1 MEDTMALKGLKE
13 LLKKVREDA
22 ALTEEQVEDELNKIL
37 PEAWIPK
44 SKFNE
49 LTEAEKLAKSQLEQT
64 NKQLEELKKGSTL
77 TEEQKKQ
84 LETLKTQLEEQKKTH
99 ETEVKKLRMN
109 HAIETELSKA
119 KAKNLKAARAL
130 LDESKIV
137 LGEDGTIAGLKE
149 QLEAMQKDNA
159 YLFETTTP
167 PANKPS
173 FGGPS
178 GDTSLTGDAALQA
191 QFASK
196 LGIKTS

>member
-1 MEDTMALKGLKE
+1 MALKGLKE

-84 LETLKTQLEEQKKTH
+84 LETLKTQLEEQKATH

-149 QLEAMQKDNA
+149 QLEAIQKDNA
-159 YLFETTTP
+159 YLFEPTTP

-178 GDTSLTGDAALQA
+178 GDTPLTGDAALQA

>member
-1 MEDTMALKGLKE
+1 MALKGLKE

-84 LETLKTQLEEQKKTH
+84 LETLKTQLEEQKATH

-109 HAIETELSKA
+109 HAVETELSKA

-159 YLFETTTP
+159 YP
-167 PANKPS
+167 VRDPQPRQ
-173 FGGPS
+173 P
-178 GDTSLTGDAALQA
+178 TSRVSEGRREIPRSPVMPRFRRSSLQSWESRQA
-191 QFASK
+191 RRS
-196 LGIKTS
+196 

>member
-1 MEDTMALKGLKE
+1 MALKGLKE

-44 SKFNE
+44 NKFNE

-109 HAIETELSKA
+109 HAVETELSKA

-167 PANKPS
+167 PATKPS

-178 GDTSLTGDAALQA
+178 GDTPPTGDAALQA

>member
-1 MEDTMALKGLKE
+1 MALKGLKE

-84 LETLKTQLEEQKKTH
+84 LETLKTQLEEQKATH

-173 FGGPS
+173 FGGPT
-178 GDTSLTGDAALQA
+178 GVTPLTGEAALQA

>member
-1 MEDTMALKGLKE
+1 MALKGLKE

-84 LETLKTQLEEQKKTH
+84 LETLKTQLEEQKATH

-109 HAIETELSKA
+109 HAVETELSKA

-149 QLEAMQKDNA
+149 QLEAIQKDNA

-173 FGGPS
+173 FGGLS
-178 GDTSLTGDAALQA
+178 GDTPLTGDAALQA

>member
-1 MEDTMALKGLKE
+1 MALKGLNE
-13 LLKKVREDA
+13 LLKKIREDA
-22 ALTEEQVEDELNKIL
+22 ALTEEQVEEELNKIL

-49 LTEAEKLAKSQLEQT
+49 LAEAEKLAKSQLEQT
-64 NKQLEELKKGSTL
+64 NKQLEELKKGATL

-84 LETLKTQLEEQKKTH
+84 LETLKTQLDEQTKTH
-99 ETEVKKLRMN
+99 QDEVKKLRLN

-149 QLEAMQKDNA
+149 QLEAIQKDNA

-167 PANKPS
+167 PANKPI

-178 GDTSLTGDAALQA
+178 GDTPLTGDAALQA

>member
-1 MEDTMALKGLKE
+1 MALKGLKE

-49 LTEAEKLAKSQLEQT
+49 LAEAEKLAKSQLEQT

-84 LETLKTQLEEQKKTH
+84 LETLKTQLEEQKATH

-109 HAIETELSKA
+109 HAVETELSKA

-149 QLEAMQKDNA
+149 QLEAIQKDNA

-178 GDTSLTGDAALQA
+178 GDTPLTGDAALQA